1 MFDRHFGAWPKGL
14 PHSLTPPATT
24 LSENLAVSARR
35 FPDKVAIHYY
45 GTPITWAELDR
56 ATDRLA
62 GWLQAVAGVGKG
74 DRVLLFMQNSPQFVV
89 GYYAILRAN
98 AVVVPVNTMSKIEE
112 LRHITEDTGAS
123 AAVIGQEML
132 DVVAPLTGGGPLAH
146 VAVACYGDCI
156 RSATDLDLPDAV
168 AAPRRALDSAGLVTW
183 ESVMASDHPMPPL
196 TVGLDDWC
204 VLPFSSGTTG
214 RPKGCL
220 HSYRTVGFTM
230 YGTLVWS
237 PSGPESV
244 SLVSLPLF
252 HVTGMQNSM
261 NMLIYQGS
269 TMVMTTRWNRRTAAE
284 LIARHRVT
292 HWRCITTMCVDL
304 LSDPEVGT
312 FDLSSLMAVSGGGA
326 QMPAAIADRLHGLT
340 GIEYL
345 EGYGLTETMAPTHIN
360 PIGRSKRQ
368 CGGIPFFDTDARVVD
383 PETLQELGPTEV
395 GEIVVSGPQVFLGYW
410 NRPDDTEAVFFE
422 RDGKRFFRTGDLG
435 YYDDEGYFFLVD
447 RLKRMINAAG
457 FKVWPAE
464 VEAMMYEHPQIQEV
478 CIIATPD
485 PRRGETVKAVVVPRA
500 GPPPTAE
507 AVQDWCRERMATYK
521 VPAVVEFAETL
532 PKSPTGKVQWRVL
545 QDQENQ
551 ARVTATAPAP
561 TTRAS

>member
-1 MFDRHFGAWPKGL
+1 MFDRHFGVWPKGL
-14 PHSLTPPATT
+14 PHNLTPPATT
-24 LSENLAVSARR
+24 LPENLTVTARR

-62 GWLQAVAGVGKG
+62 GWLHAVAGVGRG
-74 DRVLLFMQNSPQFVV
+74 DRVLLFMQNSPQFVI

-112 LRHITEDTGAS
+112 LRHIAADTGAS
-123 AAVIGQEML
+123 AAVVGQEML
-132 DVVAPLTGGGPLAH
+132 DSVAPLTGSGGPLGH
-146 VAVACYGDCI
+146 VAVACYNDYL
-156 RSATDLDLPDAV
+156 RLATDLDLPDAV
-168 AAPRRALDSAGLVTW
+168 AASRWAIDGPGLVAW
-183 ESVMASDHPMPPL
+183 DAVMASDHPVPPL
-196 TVGLDDWC
+196 VVGLDDWC

-220 HSYRTVGFTM
+220 HSHRTVGFTM
-230 YGTLVWS
+230 FGTLVWS

-261 NMLIYQGS
+261 NMLIFQGS

-284 LIARHRVT
+284 LIARHKVT
-292 HWRCITTMCVDL
+292 HWRCITTMAVDL
-304 LSDPEVGT
+304 LSDPEVAR
-312 FDLSSLMAVSGGGA
+312 FDLSSLVAVSGGGA
-326 QMPAAIADRLHGLT
+326 QMPAAIANRLHTLT

-360 PIGRSKRQ
+360 PVGHSKRQ

-383 PETLQELGPTEV
+383 PDTLAELGVGVV

-410 NRPDDTEAVFFE
+410 NRPEDTAAVFFE

-447 RLKRMINAAG
+447 RLKRMINASG

-485 PRRGETVKAVVVPRA
+485 PRRGETVKAVVVARP
-500 GPPPTAE
+500 GPAPAPE
-507 AVQDWCRERMATYK
+507 AIQAWCRDRMAVYK
-521 VPAVVEFAETL
+521 VPAVVEFTDSL

-545 QDQENQ
+545 QDLENQ
-551 ARVTATAPAP
+551 ARAAIQ
-561 TTRAS
+561 TRAS

>member
-1 MFDRHFGAWPKGL
+1 MFDRHFGVWPKGL

-24 LSENLAVSARR
+24 LSENLTVAARR

-45 GTPITWAELDR
+45 GTRISWTELDR

-62 GWLQAVAGVGKG
+62 GWLSAVAGVGKG
-74 DRVLLFMQNSPQFVV
+74 DRVILFMQNSPQFVI

-112 LRHITEDTGAS
+112 LRHIVADTDAA
-123 AAVIGQEML
+123 AAVVGQEML
-132 DVVAPLTGGGPLAH
+132 DVVAPLVGETPLKH
-146 VAVACYGDCI
+146 VVVGCYGDYV
-156 RSATDLDLPDAV
+156 REATDLELPEAV
-168 AAPRRALDSAGLVTW
+168 AAPRRPVDGPGMVAW
-183 ESVMASDHPMPPL
+183 EAVMASDHPVPPL

-220 HSYRTVGFTM
+220 HTHRTVGFTM
-230 YGTLVWS
+230 YGNLVWS

-261 NMLIYQGS
+261 NMLVYQGA
-269 TMVMTTRWNRRTAAE
+269 TMVMMTRWNRRTAAA
-284 LIARHRVT
+284 LIARHQVS

-304 LSDPEVGT
+304 LSDPEAGS
-312 FDLSSLMAVSGGGA
+312 FDLSSLVAVSGGGA
-326 QMPAAIADRLHGLT
+326 QMPAAVADRLHALT

-345 EGYGLTETMAPTHIN
+345 EGYGLTETIAPTHIN
-360 PIGRSKRQ
+360 PVGRSKRQ

-383 PETLQELGPTEV
+383 PETLAELGPEAV

-410 NRPDDTEAVFFE
+410 NRPDDTAAVFFE

-447 RLKRMINAAG
+447 RLKRMINASG

-464 VEAMMYEHPQIQEV
+464 VEAMMYEHPGIQEV
-478 CIIATPD
+478 CVIATPD
-485 PRRGETVKAVVVPRA
+485 PRRGETVKAVVVPRNGA
-500 GPPPTAE
+500 SPTAE
-507 AVQDWCRERMATYK
+507 DIQSWCRERMAAYK
-521 VPAVVEFAETL
+521 VPAVIEFSGSL

-551 ARVTATAPAP
+551 ARAAT
-561 TTRAS
+561 S